1 MKFKNIRK
9 KFIPLLMGGAL
20 AVTSAVPVLASGG
33 DSSAMAGVESA
44 LTSSFTEVG
53 SSMTGIIGKILP
65 IALPIIGGV
74 LVVMLAI
81 KIFKRVSN
89 KA

>member
-1 MKFKNIRK
+1 MKIKNIKRK
-9 KFIPLLMGGAL
+9 FAPLLLGGAL
-20 AVTSAVPVLASGG
+20 AVASAVPVLASEGG
-33 DSSAMAGVESA
+33 SMSSVESA

-53 SSMTGIIGKILP
+53 SSMTSIIGKILP

>member
-9 KFIPLLMGGAL
+9 KFAPLVLGGVL
-20 AVTSAVPVLASGG
+20 AVASAVPVFAS
-33 DSSAMAGVESA
+33 DSGSSLSSVETA
-44 LTSSFTEVG
+44 LTSSFSEVG
-53 SSMTGIIGKILP
+53 ASMTSIIGKILP